1 MTAAILTAVL
11 ALFGTPAD
19 HRHPPPPPPPEA
31 PATAKGTWS
40 PDGIVCRPGA
50 TPVCRYVAPGCELVR
65 IMDDRGPG
73 LSGTR
78 YEVWCRPPWDVD

>member
-1 MTAAILTAVL
+1 VTAYRQHRRNTMKALLVTL
-11 ALFGTPAD
+11 AALLLATPAAAQD
-19 HRHPPPPPPPEA
+19 PG
-31 PATAKGTWS
+31 KGTWS

-78 YEVWCRPPWDVD
+78 YEVWCRPPRNAV